1 MEINR
6 LSSIVPQLSEMPT
19 GLSGGEDKAEG
30 TGPNSFSSL
39 LAKSISE
46 TNDLIQ
52 VSDVKGKELAV
63 GKTEN
68 LHEAMIGF
76 EKAET
81 ALKLLVQVRNKAL
94 EAYNQVL
101 AMQV

>member
-1 MEINR
+1 MEINKI
-6 LSSIVPQLSEMPT
+6 SSMVPQMPEI
-19 GLSGGEDKAEG
+19 SMGEEKPESAAG
-30 TGPNSFSSL
+30 ASSFSSML
-39 LAKSISE
+39 SKSLSE

-52 VSDVKGKELAV
+52 VSDQKGKELAI

>member
-1 MEINR
+1 VEINR
-6 LSSIVPQLSEMPT
+6 INSLIPDLPNIAGPT
-19 GLSGGEDKAEG
+19 ESAEQSK
-30 TGPNSFSSL
+30 GPSFSQMLEKSL
-39 LAKSISE
+39 TD

-52 VSDVKGKELAV
+52 VSDQKAKELAV

-68 LHEAMIGF
+68 LHEAMISF

-101 AMQV
+101 SMQV

>member
-1 MEINR
+1 MEINK
-6 LSSIVPQLSEMPT
+6 LSSMVPQLPEI
-19 GLSGGEDKAEG
+19 SGGEDKAEG
-30 TGPNSFSSL
+30 AGASSFSSM
-39 LAKSISE
+39 LAKSLTE

-52 VSDVKGKELAV
+52 ISDQRGKELAV

>member
-1 MEINR
+1 MDIGKIN
-6 LSSIVPQLSEMPT
+6 SMIPQLPEIT
-19 GLSGGEDKAEG
+19 GGEEAPASAEG
-30 TGPNSFSSL
+30 SFGSFL
-39 LAKSISE
+39 KKSISD
-46 TNDLIQ
+46 TNESLQSADAGA
-52 VSDVKGKELAV
+52 KALAV

>member
-6 LSSIVPQLSEMPT
+6 INSLIPNLPDIST
-19 GLSGGEDKAEG
+19 GEDKAAG
-30 TGPNSFSSL
+30 GPGSFSEM
-39 LAKSISE
+39 LAKSIGD
-46 TNDLIQ
+46 TNDMLVGADQ
-52 VSDVKGKELAV
+52 GAKEMAI

-94 EAYNQVL
+94 EAYNNIL
-101 AMQV
+101 SMQV

>member
-1 MEINR
+1 M
-6 LSSIVPQLSEMPT
+6 
-19 GLSGGEDKAEG
+19 
-30 TGPNSFSSL
+30 

-52 VSDVKGKELAV
+52 VSDQKGKELAV

>member
-6 LSSIVPQLSEMPT
+6 INSLVPPMAEMPS
-19 GLSGGEDKAEG
+19 SGDGAEAAG
-30 TGPNSFSSL
+30 ASSFSSML
-39 LAKSISE
+39 QKSLGE
-46 TNDLIQ
+46 TNDLLQI
-52 VSDVKGKELAV
+52 SDQKGKEMAI